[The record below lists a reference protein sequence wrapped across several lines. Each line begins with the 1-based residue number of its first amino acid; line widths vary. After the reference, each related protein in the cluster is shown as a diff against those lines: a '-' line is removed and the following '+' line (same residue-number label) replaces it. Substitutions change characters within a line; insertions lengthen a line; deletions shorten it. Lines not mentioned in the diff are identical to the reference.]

1 MRASFLSMRSFFSC
15 PLFFINSEQESA
27 SSENVGLSF
36 KGQQIEIIY
45 YSLKACCSQESV
57 VAGRD
62 LGH

>member
-1 MRASFLSMRSFFSC
+1 MRVSFLSVRSFFSC
-15 PLFFINSEQESA
+15 PLFFINSEQQSA

-36 KGQQIEIIY
+36 QGQQVEIIY
-45 YSLKACCSQESV
+45 YSWKACCSQESV